1 MASLDI
7 CSNMRY
13 NPIDKRRA
21 AGGTVA
27 PSTALVATGNGKDIT
42 AMRARL
48 TAINAATYTTDALNH
63 MTHNDMRY
71 AIVLNDDAA
80 SGVNG

>member
-7 CSNMRY
+7 KSFLGVV
-13 NPIDKRRA
+13 DKRK
-21 AGGTVA
+21 GQGTTTDPA
-27 PSTALVATGNGKDIT
+27 VATLANIDDIGS
-42 AMRARL
+42 MRARL
-48 TAINAATYTTDALNH
+48 TAINAATYTVDALNH

-71 AIVLNDDAA
+71 AIRLNDDPT

>member
-7 CSNMRY
+7 KSTFGFV
-13 NPIDKRRA
+13 DKRKGAGTLVNPA
-21 AGGTVA
+21 AAVL
-27 PSTALVATGNGKDIT
+27 PEQYDVT

-63 MTHNDMRY
+63 MTHNDMCY
-71 AIVLNDDAA
+71 ALRINDDPT